1 MIRIVTDGTACL
13 SYSLATQMGVR
24 VVPVTYSV
32 AGRLYHESYLDNS
45 GDAERLIAENPGKCL
60 TSHPPVAV
68 FADVFRNLMKDG
80 DEVLC
85 LVISSRLSGTF
96 SSATIASRDVDT
108 ARIAVVDSLTTA
120 GGLTLLL
127 KFARELVDRGLALDE
142 VVRSVEA
149 KRGAIGLAFSVNDMS
164 SLRKSGRLGDV
175 RQSIGNVLN
184 VRPILTLADGAVMAQ
199 GVSRGDTQTVKALLD
214 RVPSEAGY
222 ILVHHLGDKY
232 DPVAV
237 MQLLRER
244 FPDAQ
249 VTARP
254 LGSTLRIHLGA
265 GFIVIAW
272 MTE

>member
-127 KFARELVDRGLALDE
+127 KYARELVDRGLTLDE

>member
-45 GDAERLIAENPGKCL
+45 GEAERLIAENPGKCL

-80 DEVLC
+80 GEVLC

-108 ARIAVVDSLTTA
+108 DRIAVVDSLTTA

-127 KFARELVDRGLALDE
+127 KYARTLIDQGLTLDE
-142 VVRSVEA
+142 VVRDVEA
-149 KRGAIGLAFSVNDMS
+149 KRGEIGIAFSVNDMS

-175 RQSIGNVLN
+175 RQSVGNVLN
-184 VRPILTLADGAVMAQ
+184 VRPILTLVEGAIMDQ

-214 RVPSEAGY
+214 HVPAGAKE
-222 ILVHHLGDKY
+222 IVVHHLGDKY
-232 DPVAV
+232 DPAAV
-237 MQLLRER
+237 MHLLCER

-249 VTARP
+249 VTSWP
-254 LGSTLRIHLGA
+254 LGSTLRIHLGS

-272 MTE
+272 RTE